1 METYLF
7 RRTNARRSRC
17 SSAASVGGPTEI
29 PGRKIFTTA
38 VSRNRTTTPI
48 VDFICVEHSSPHGPA
63 STDRTIRARLPSL
76 FVPIGA
82 KAHRNVEGRGSS
94 QPTAPLNCHGRARV
108 QSGRQQLLSSPQ
120 VPIVHRGIAQS
131 VKPTCAWQYPSA
143 AQTVQPLPPKGHRWN
158 LKRSFLM
165 KIAAHTAAAANP

>member
-38 VSRNRTTTPI
+38 VSRNRTTTRI

-63 STDRTIRARLPSL
+63 STDRTNRARLPSL

-108 QSGRQQLLSSPQ
+108 QSGYQQLLSSPQ
-120 VPIVHRGIAQS
+120 VCQSSTGQSLNQRSQPVRGSILRQLRQYS
-131 VKPTCAWQYPSA
+131 RFLPRVSLMESETEFPDENRCAHS
-143 AQTVQPLPPKGHRWN
+143 
-158 LKRSFLM
+158 RSS
-165 KIAAHTAAAANP
+165 

>member
-29 PGRKIFTTA
+29 PGRKTFTTA

-82 KAHRNVEGRGSS
+82 KAHRNVERTWLVSANGTFELPRQGKSSIRPPAIALESPGSNR
-94 QPTAPLNCHGRARV
+94 PP
-108 QSGRQQLLSSPQ
+108 
-120 VPIVHRGIAQS
+120 GIAQS

-143 AQTVQPLPPKGHRWN
+143 AQTVQPLPPKGHRWD
-158 LKRSFLM
+158 LKREFPDENRC
-165 KIAAHTAAAANP
+165 AHSRSS